1 MISENILVDKVRLL
15 LNEAG
20 DDGGVSLISDDTL
33 LLDRHIRGLLPEA
46 VLFVQMNKTQGTV
59 NAKSTIS
66 AAMRVLPDGCAEIV
80 LPDDYVR
87 LVSLKLSTWSAPCSF
102 TCLPGSRLE
111 SLQKNRYTR
120 AGDSSPVC
128 VETCNDSS
136 ESVLKAYPVSDRDVA
151 VSIEHL
157 VYEARYSPGEGISG
171 DDDSLVSAVAYH
183 CASLLCNVYGKFDAA
198 NVFMGLAVAMC
209 SGGK

>member
-1 MISENILVDKVRLL
+1 MISESTLVDKVRLL

-20 DDGGVSLISDDTL
+20 DDSGVSLISDDTL

-46 VLFVQMNKTQGTV
+46 VLFVQMNKAQGTV
-59 NAKSTIS
+59 NVKSTIS
-66 AAMRVLPDGCAEIV
+66 AAIRVLAEGCAEIV
-80 LPDDYVR
+80 LPADYVR
-87 LVSLKLSTWSAPCSF
+87 LVSLKLSSWSTPCSF
-102 TCLPGSRLE
+102 TCSAGSRME
-111 SLQKNRYTR
+111 SLQKNRYMR
-120 AGDSSPVC
+120 AGVSSPVC
-128 VETCNDSS
+128 VEACNDSS